1 LVSRSL
7 YPTQPWPLAR
17 LTQHPCL
24 PFLIREG
31 NDPETKPSRAR
42 ELQALLAV
50 INHVHEHVA
59 AYAEPR
65 PVSKV
70 FDAVPAMPLR
80 YDASALLDELVRMK
94 LFVIEMRDFVAM
106 LVPAESASAKPAKTE
121 LVTLSTKVPADV
133 ADQVLEAANQR
144 GLSRSALIASLIAQ
158 HLANV

>member
-1 LVSRSL
+1 MCKWYQVSRSL
-7 YPTQPWPLAR
+7 YPTQPWPLAK

-50 INHVHEHVA
+50 INHVHEHVT

-65 PVSKV
+65 PMSKV

-94 LFVIEMRDFVAM
+94 LFVVERRDFV
-106 LVPAESASAKPAKTE
+106 
-121 LVTLSTKVPADV
+121 
-133 ADQVLEAANQR
+133 
-144 GLSRSALIASLIAQ
+144 
-158 HLANV
+158 